1 MRVFLAALALV
12 AAPRVGGADAAEAP
26 ESQAPIVTIAQGTPS
41 RGIQPA
47 AEPLAARFSL
57 VADRL
62 GAGDVPAVLAEAP
75 ASPHAP
81 IGLSVDRA
89 RILLR
94 SLTVP
99 GWGQATLGNRTSA
112 KAFLLTEAGI
122 WGSFVSFRVQEALR
136 RQTYVTTARLFAG
149 IDLKGRDEEFRRI
162 VGVYPSSDD
171 YNLYVVRRDAANQ
184 FLGHQD
190 PNDDDVAGYWQY
202 IADHELKGKDTW
214 AWDGP
219 ESFRDYTEQRKLTR
233 RAALRAN
240 AMLGLAIANRLLSAV
255 LAARHAGAPAPAA
268 HSWNLECGPHP
279 SDPEALAVGMRFQF

>member
-1 MRVFLAALALV
+1 MRVFLAALALL
-12 AAPRVGGADAAEAP
+12 ATPRVGGADAARAP
-26 ESQAPIVTIAQGTPS
+26 ESQPIVTAA
-41 RGIQPA
+41 PA
-47 AEPLAARFSL
+47 AAAPPSSSSRFALALDRLEAAPAPQLAANTP
-57 VADRL
+57 
-62 GAGDVPAVLAEAP
+62 AG
-75 ASPHAP
+75 HAP
-81 IGLSVDRA
+81 IGLGADRA

-99 GWGQATLGNRTSA
+99 GWGQATLGRRTSA
-112 KAFLLTEAGI
+112 KAFFLTEAGV

-136 RQTYVTTARLFAG
+136 RRTYVTTARLYAG
-149 IDLKGRDEEFRRI
+149 IDLNGRDEEFRRI

-171 YNLYVVRRDAANQ
+171 YNLFVVRRDAANQ

-190 PNDDDVAGYWQY
+190 PSQDDVAGYWQY

-219 ESFRDYTEQRKLTR
+219 ESFRKYIEQRKLTR

-240 AMLGLAIANRLLSAV
+240 AMLGLAIANRLVSAV
-255 LAARHAGAPAPAA
+255 LAARHAGAPAPATT

>member
-1 MRVFLAALALV
+1 MRVFLAALALM
-12 AAPRVGGADAAEAP
+12 AAPGVGWADAPRGPQSPEIAGEAQ
-26 ESQAPIVTIAQGTPS
+26 EASSSALAGTP
-41 RGIQPA
+41 A
-47 AEPLAARFSL
+47 PLGARFAL

-62 GAGDVPAVLAEAP
+62 TASQTPEALADAP
-75 ASPHAP
+75 AGGPAP
-81 IGLSVDRA
+81 IGLGADRA

-99 GWGQATLGNRTSA
+99 GWGQASLGRRTSA
-112 KAFLLTEAGI
+112 KVFLLTETGI

-136 RQTYVTTARLFAG
+136 RHSYVVTARLAAG
-149 IDLKGRDEEFRRI
+149 IDLDDRDEEFRRI
-162 VGVYPSSDD
+162 VGVYPSSED

-184 FLGHQD
+184 FYDD
-190 PNDDDVAGYWQY
+190 PAAYDQY

-219 ESFRDYTEQRKLTR
+219 ESFRKYIEQRKLTR

-240 AMLGLAIANRLLSAV
+240 AMLGLAIANRLVSAV
-255 LAARHAGAPAPAA
+255 LAARHAGAVAPAA

-279 SDPEALAVGMRFQF
+279 SDPEAMAVGLRLQF